1 MAWKD
6 LIHPKMGNPVKVA
19 YGSTVGIVTC
29 TGDKRIYIDGVYVHA
44 GYGASTSAQLY
55 FVPNGGTTDSPDYR
69 IVDESI
75 ADRGSYTFQVYASPL
90 VLENTGDALFVGT
103 GDFEST
109 GAGATCTFMLS
120 GYRES

>member
-1 MAWKD
+1 MLRKIG
-6 LIHPKMGNPVKVA
+6 LLTKV
-19 YGSTVGIVTC
+19 
-29 TGDKRIYIDGVYVHA
+29 
-44 GYGASTSAQLY
+44 LL
-55 FVPNGGTTDSPDYR
+55 N
-69 IVDESI
+69 
-75 ADRGSYTFQVYASPL
+75 RGSYTFQVYASPL

>member
-120 GYRES
+120 GYR